1 MSTAQTLEQIKMQL
15 RSAKDQGG
23 SVSADLYSHLT
34 EVFNRII
41 SYHPHDALDK
51 FEEISNLVKETNLKV
66 SNPKFDFE
74 INQGGAVMTNKDA
87 LVFIEK
93 AKNLLREV
101 PDVVRPSERSLLTKN
116 VPLTIPNLME

>member
-15 RSAKDQGG
+15 RQSKDEG
-23 SVSADLYSHLT
+23 STVSADLYSHLT

-74 INQGGAVMTNKDA
+74 INQAGSKMTNKEA
-87 LVFIEK
+87 LIFIEK
-93 AKNLLREV
+93 AKNLLKEL
-101 PDVVRPSERSLLTKN
+101 PDIVKP
-116 VPLTIPNLME
+116 